1 MRSCLII
8 FLLLLAIGAH
18 AQDQIEIQLTPGFN
32 LISINVVPPQE
43 MFLEDEDRGPD
54 VPLMFEQLRNPDGV
68 HNVIWVIE
76 GNGRFYCPE
85 FNFCNIPFWNLTRG
99 YKVCVEE
106 PTIAIWEG
114 ELIPADTDIPIGGE
128 GNTIVAYY
136 PTYELNANADDFFVL
151 SPIIDNVLYAKDGQ
165 GGVMVPE
172 FNFSNMNPW
181 RAGSAYW
188 ILTDEDVVLNYP
200 EEQDEEPV
208 IFENGNHWELPT
220 THSNTRPILISVIEG
235 PDGFAPG
242 EGDQVAAFR
251 ENGDYC
257 GCGTVFDGMCALTLL
272 GANQGQDDGLQF
284 GEHFML
290 RYWDEDWRAEYD
302 VNIELIRGHER
313 DGFSRCE
320 VCMLS
325 IFEISVEAEI
335 PEQLIELNQGWNII
349 SINLEP
355 FENLWEREEGPDIE
369 LMMVQLVED
378 EILVLMKDEDGRF
391 YSTEFEF
398 NNIPYWNLTEGYQ
411 VNINEDTEV
420 AWQGNPIPPDREIP
434 IEEGWN
440 LIAYYPDYNLSADAE
455 DFYVLSPILDNVVI
469 AKNNA
474 GEFMTPEFGFS
485 NMPPWE
491 PDQGYQVN
499 VDNEVFLQYP
509 EERDEEVASSEPM
522 GYHWIGIPATD
533 NNMSVLVTS
542 VSGTNP
548 CSGSQIAVFT
558 TDGQIVG
565 VGDLRDGKCG
575 IAVWGAETGKH
586 GLQPE
591 QPFELRLWDAGKD
604 CESDLSVTTLR
615 MGGGL
620 VYEVDGLTVM
630 DVSVTSTPPDN
641 YFLSEAFPN
650 PFNNRTTVKYGLPE
664 AGTVYLTI
672 YDLSGRIVMEFVSGE
687 QSAGIHE
694 LDINCTDLTSGIYML
709 SMNSNRMNFTQKL
722 VLVK

>member
-1 MRSCLII
+1 
-8 FLLLLAIGAH
+8 
-18 AQDQIEIQLTPGFN
+18 
-32 LISINVVPPQE
+32 
-43 MFLEDEDRGPD
+43 
-54 VPLMFEQLRNPDGV
+54 
-68 HNVIWVIE
+68 
-76 GNGRFYCPE
+76 
-85 FNFCNIPFWNLTRG
+85 
-99 YKVCVEE
+99 
-106 PTIAIWEG
+106 
-114 ELIPADTDIPIGGE
+114 
-128 GNTIVAYY
+128 
-136 PTYELNANADDFFVL
+136 
-151 SPIIDNVLYAKDGQ
+151 
-165 GGVMVPE
+165 
-172 FNFSNMNPW
+172 
-181 RAGSAYW
+181 
-188 ILTDEDVVLNYP
+188 
-200 EEQDEEPV
+200 
-208 IFENGNHWELPT
+208 
-220 THSNTRPILISVIEG
+220 
-235 PDGFAPG
+235 
-242 EGDQVAAFR
+242 
-251 ENGDYC
+251 
-257 GCGTVFDGMCALTLL
+257 
-272 GANQGQDDGLQF
+272 
-284 GEHFML
+284 
-290 RYWDEDWRAEYD
+290 
-302 VNIELIRGHER
+302 
-313 DGFSRCE
+313 
-320 VCMLS
+320 
-325 IFEISVEAEI
+325 
-335 PEQLIELNQGWNII
+335 
-349 SINLEP
+349 
-355 FENLWEREEGPDIE
+355 
-369 LMMVQLVED
+369 
-378 EILVLMKDEDGRF
+378 
-391 YSTEFEF
+391 
-398 NNIPYWNLTEGYQ
+398 
-411 VNINEDTEV
+411 
-420 AWQGNPIPPDREIP
+420 
-434 IEEGWN
+434 
-440 LIAYYPDYNLSADAE
+440 
-455 DFYVLSPILDNVVI
+455 VVI

>member
-1 MRSCLII
+1 MRTFLII
-8 FLLLLAIGAH
+8 CLALFAISVQ
-18 AQDQIEIQLTPGFN
+18 AQDQVEVQLVPGYNF
-32 LISINVVPPQE
+32 ISCNVLPPE
-43 MFLEDEDRGPD
+43 NMFDEDEERGPH
-54 VPLMFEQLRNPDGV
+54 VPLMFEEIIGDRDFNIFDDNGGFYLGV
-68 HNVIWVIE
+68 WGV
-76 GNGRFYCPE
+76 CQ
-85 FNFCNIPFWNLTRG
+85 IPYWDLTRG
-99 YKVCVEE
+99 LVVEVRRE
-106 PTIAIWEG
+106 DNIIWEG
-114 ELIPADTDIPIGGE
+114 ERIPADTEIQLNRQIH
-128 GNTIVAYY
+128 NVVAYF
-136 PTYELNANADDFFVL
+136 PTFELNASADEFYVL
-151 SPIIDNVLYAKDGQ
+151 SPIIDQVRWAIDDQ
-165 GGVMVPE
+165 GHFMLPE

-181 RAGSAYW
+181 RQGEGYMIVVEENV
-188 ILTDEDVVLNYP
+188 ILSYP
-200 EEQDEEPV
+200 EERDEEPV
-208 IFENGNHWELPT
+208 MFEDGDHWELPEM
-220 THSNTRPILISVIEG
+220 TRYLMPVLLTSIIG
-235 PDGFAPG
+235 PEDFEPA
-242 EGDQVAAFR
+242 EGDQVGAFD
-251 ENGDYC
+251 EDDEIV
-257 GCGTVFDGMCALTLL
+257 GCGTVHDGVCGIGIMGGEQNGGLENGEEFTL
-272 GANQGQDDGLQF
+272 F
-284 GEHFML
+284 
-290 RYWDEDWRAEYD
+290 YWDEDREEEHAVNVEEVIVWEDGLVYHHWRPI
-302 VNIELIRGHER
+302 VIEVSIDPGVQIIR
-313 DGFSRCE
+313 
-320 VCMLS
+320 M
-325 IFEISVEAEI
+325 
-335 PEQLIELNQGWNII
+335 NQGWNIV
-349 SINLEP
+349 SLNVEP
-355 FENLWEREEGPDIE
+355 PEEMWAREEGPDIE
-369 LMMVQLVED
+369 LMMEELVD
-378 EILVLMKDEDGRF
+378 DDVLIMMKDEVGRF

-411 VNINEDTEV
+411 VNVTEDTECS
-420 AWQGNPIPPDREIP
+420 WMGNPIPPDREIP

-440 LIAYYPDYNLSADAE
+440 IIAYFPDYTLSAEADE
-455 DFYVLSPILDNVVI
+455 FYVLSPIIENVVI
-469 AKNNA
+469 AKNGA
-474 GEFMTPEFGFS
+474 GEFLSPEFGFS

-491 PDQGYQVN
+491 AGQGYQVN
-499 VDNEVFLQYP
+499 VDADVVLQYP
-509 EERDEEVASSEPM
+509 EEREEEVANCEPI
-522 GYHWIGIPATD
+522 GDHWLGIPTTD

-542 VSGTNP
+542 ISGIEP
-548 CSGSQIAVFT
+548 SSGSQIAAYT

-565 VGDLRDGKCG
+565 VGNFRDGKCG